1 MRRLMMS
8 FMKNTPVVS
17 DSKYLTITAL
27 EDECTVKFNKTYQY
41 SFDESTWQSG
51 TSTKVISVSKGDN
64 LYLKGTIT
72 PVYNSGVGTFTIS
85 GSCALSGNCLSLIY
99 GDNAHEATSVP
110 NYGFTNLFQNC
121 TAIKSVSRNFL
132 PALSV
137 GERGYQNVFNGC
149 ANLETAPDLPATTLS
164 NYSYTGMF
172 VGCSS
177 LISAPELPAT
187 KIGNSTYY
195 GMFRN
200 CSSLINAPSTIPVE
214 SITGKDS
221 MMYMFQNCI
230 NLIKSPILPLKK
242 LYQTCYQGMFK
253 GCTSLREITMLATDI
268 SATSC
273 LNDWVGEVAE
283 SGIFYK
289 SKDATWNVSGN
300 SGVPS
305 GWNIITI

>member
-1 MRRLMMS
+1 MRRLMMY
-8 FMKNTPVVS
+8 TPVVS

-27 EDECTVKFNKTYQY
+27 EDGCTVKLNKTYQY

-51 TSTKVISVSKGDN
+51 SSSKTITLPNGNN
-64 LYLKGTIT
+64 LYLKGSLT

-85 GSCALSGNCLSLIY
+85 SYCALSGNCLSLIY
-99 GDNAHEATSVP
+99 GDNADEAMSVP

-121 TAIKSVSRNFL
+121 TAIKSVSKNFL
-132 PALSV
+132 PAISV
-137 GERGYQNVFNGC
+137 GERGYQNLFNGC
-149 ANLETAPDLPATTLS
+149 SNLENTPDLPATTLN

-214 SITGKDS
+214 TITGKDS
-221 MMYMFQNCI
+221 MMYMFHNCI
-230 NLIKSPILPLKK
+230 NLIKSPTLPLKK

-253 GCTSLREITMLATDI
+253 GCSNLREITMLATDI

-283 SGIFYK
+283 SGTFYK
-289 SKDATWNVSGN
+289 NKDATWNISGN

-305 GWNIITI
+305 GWDIITV